1 MSRVTV
7 EDCVTVIPNR
17 FDLVMLAAQRGK
29 ELSAGAPL
37 TVARERDKN
46 PVVAL
51 REIAERTVSP
61 EALQEGIIRSMQ
73 RHYTN
78 DDADEKDIESVLADD
93 ESLTRALQ
101 LTESDLPRKQDF
113 PSTKVTTTTCNSWSG
128 RMMLLSLA

>member
-7 EDCVTVIPNR
+7 EDCITVIPNR
-17 FDLVMLAAQRGK
+17 FELVMFAAQRGK

-61 EALQEGIIRSMQ
+61 KALQEGIIRSMQ
-73 RHYTN
+73 RHHAS
-78 DDADEKDIESVLADD
+78 DEADEQDIESVLAED

-101 LTESDLPRKQDF
+101 LTESDFAEEAGFSINEGNDD
-113 PSTKVTTTTCNSWSG
+113 
-128 RMMLLSLA
+128 AAA

>member
-101 LTESDLPRKQDF
+101 LTESDFAEEAGFSINEGNDD
-113 PSTKVTTTTCNSWSG
+113 V
-128 RMMLLSLA
+128 

>member
-73 RHYTN
+73 CHYTN

-101 LTESDLPRKQDF
+101 LTESDFAEEAGFSINEGNDDD
-113 PSTKVTTTTCNSWSG
+113 V
-128 RMMLLSLA
+128 